1 MSTIKVKTA
10 DQRLMITAAPLISS
24 GDKDVDFIE
33 FDFDSSWDEF
43 PERYCVFYLDRP
55 DPYQVA
61 IENDRCGIIQAMTE
75 NEGTFCFGIWG
86 RALNVDRI
94 KTSEVV
100 EYRVAIGAPTDG
112 ITMSTWDSFWAN
124 LISGANLFK
133 GKKIEPNPPVFQ
145 TYNMTSA
152 DSMFNG
158 SNIENLVISVNK
170 ASSLLAF
177 TYGCSHLK
185 TVTFLDISNAMT
197 SLEGAFSYC
206 VELERISGEIDMTN
220 FSERGL
226 WSTFERCSSLKYLRI
241 KPNTR
246 SYEIEMLGCPNLS
259 RESIISVLESGCE
272 ITETKTDR
280 FLSTLY
286 SSDLD
291 SYIMAAVAK
300 GWTVAFAA
308 SNGIIHSIFEPK
320 TEATA

>member
-24 GDKDVDFIE
+24 GGKDSDFIE
-33 FDFDSSWDEF
+33 FDFDPTWDDF

-61 IENDRCGIIQAMTE
+61 IDNDRCGIVQAMTE

-94 KTSEVV
+94 KTSEIV

-133 GKKIEPNPPVFQ
+133 DKKIEPNPPAFQ

-152 DSMFNG
+152 EYMFRSTNV
-158 SNIENLVISVNK
+158 ENLTISVNK
-170 ASSLLAF
+170 ASSLVSF
-177 TYGCSHLK
+177 TQYCSYLK

-197 SLEGAFSYC
+197 SLEGAFSSC
-206 VELERISGEIDMTN
+206 SKLERISGEIDMTN
-220 FSERGL
+220 FSNRGL
-226 WSTFERCSSLKYLRI
+226 WNTFEKCYSLKYLRI

-246 SYEIEMLGCPNLS
+246 SYKIDMTDCSALS
-259 RESIISVLESGCE
+259 RESVISVLESSRE
-272 ITETKTDR
+272 ITKTQIDK
-280 FLSTLY
+280 FNSAVY

-291 SYIMAAVAK
+291 SYIMAAVSK
-300 GWTVAFAA
+300 GWTVAFG
-308 SNGIIHSIFEPK
+308 STIFEPE
-320 TEATA
+320 TEATT

>member
-10 DQRLMITAAPLISS
+10 DQKLMITSAPLISS
-24 GDKDVDFIE
+24 GGKDSDFIE

-100 EYRVAIGAPTDG
+100 EYQIATGAPTDG
-112 ITMSTWDSFWAN
+112 ITMSTWDSFWSK
-124 LISGANLFK
+124 LISGSNLFK
-133 GKKIEPNPPVFQ
+133 DRKIESNPPAFQ

-152 DSMFNG
+152 EAMFNS
-158 SNIENLVISVNK
+158 SNVENIVISINK
-170 ASSLLAF
+170 VSSLKNF
-177 TYGCSHLK
+177 TYYCAYLK
-185 TVTFLDISNAMT
+185 TVTFLDISNATT
-197 SLEGAFSYC
+197 SIENAFGFCSK
-206 VELERISGEIDMTN
+206 LERINGEIDMTN
-220 FSERGL
+220 FSNRGL
-226 WSTFERCSSLKYLRI
+226 WGTFEKCSSLEYLRI

-246 SYEIEMLGCPNLS
+246 SYKIDMPDCSALS
-259 RESIISVLESGCE
+259 RESVISVLESSRE
-272 ITETKTDR
+272 ITETQIDK
-280 FLSTLY
+280 FNSAVY

-300 GWTVAFAA
+300 GWTVAFG
-308 SNGIIHSIFEPK
+308 STTFEPE
-320 TEATA
+320 TEAT